1 MAKWAAH
8 WITLGFDGIE
18 KRLQT
23 QAGKYCFDFDVT
35 LADICL
41 VPQVYN
47 AQRFNVDMNRYP
59 LISKI
64 VKNCNELSAFEH
76 ARPENQADAI

>member
-1 MAKWAAH
+1 H

-23 QAGKYCFDFDVT
+23 QAGKFCFDFDVT

-47 AQRFNVDMNRYP
+47 AQRFNVDMSRYP

-64 VKNCNELSAFEH
+64 AKNCNELDAFER
-76 ARPENQADAI
+76 AKPENQIDAT